1 VAALEKRTDEVKEK
15 LQEAKLKLE
24 TMNELIVERG
34 RVNVRWVSDDEIA
47 EIRRDLDELV
57 RERGRLE
64 EEIWSI
70 TREII
75 IEGLK

>member
-1 VAALEKRTDEVKEK
+1 MEKRTDEVKEK